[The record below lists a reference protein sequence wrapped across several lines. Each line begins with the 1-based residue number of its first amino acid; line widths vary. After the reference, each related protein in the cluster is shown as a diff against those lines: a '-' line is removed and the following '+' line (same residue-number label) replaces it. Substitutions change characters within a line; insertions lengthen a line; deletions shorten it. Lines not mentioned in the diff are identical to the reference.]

1 MGSRVVM
8 TNRNDVLLDTHVL
21 LWLMNGD
28 SELSVNIKDLIKEA
42 CKESLLF
49 VSAISFW
56 EIALLESKGRISL
69 NMPVDLWAKKILSLL
84 YVKVIDL
91 NHNIAIESCKLPG
104 EFHGDPADRM
114 IVATSRLLNLPLLT
128 RDQKILDYSSLSFI
142 KAIKC

>member
-1 MGSRVVM
+1 M

-21 LWLMNGD
+21 LWLINGD
-28 SELSVNIKDLIKEA
+28 SELSVNIRDLIKEA
-42 CKESLLF
+42 CKESLLC

-69 NMPVDLWAKKILSLL
+69 NMPVDLWAKKVLSLL

-91 NHNIAIESCKLPG
+91 NHTIAIESCKLPG